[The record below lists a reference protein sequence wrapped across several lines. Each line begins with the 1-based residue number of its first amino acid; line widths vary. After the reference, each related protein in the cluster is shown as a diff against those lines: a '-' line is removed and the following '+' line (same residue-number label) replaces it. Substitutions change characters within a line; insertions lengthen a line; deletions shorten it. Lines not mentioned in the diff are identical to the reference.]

1 MRRIPYIA
9 ALLALLVLL
18 VGCEPQTVYT
28 PEFLTDSTLRMEVGK
43 QEILTYN
50 PITCQTALNLHRC
63 EFRMHTDNMSEYFI
77 IRFSSMPSEEGES
90 VTVESLV
97 WTNPSGADQTRKNI
111 TLEVVK
117 LEGDIAWLWNSRESI
132 RMTVRCR

>member
-9 ALLALLVLL
+9 ALLALLVLP

-77 IRFSSMPSEEGES
+77 IRFSSMPSEAGES

-97 WTNPSGADQTRKNI
+97 WTTPSGTDQTRKNI